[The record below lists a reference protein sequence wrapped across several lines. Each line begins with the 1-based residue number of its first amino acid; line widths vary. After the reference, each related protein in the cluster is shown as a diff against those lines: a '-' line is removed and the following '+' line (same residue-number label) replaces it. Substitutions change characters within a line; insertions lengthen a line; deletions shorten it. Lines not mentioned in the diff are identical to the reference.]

1 MQRPGRMGSW
11 RVVLAGTFLLLVAGA
26 PAVAWADPQGPTAR
40 DRQIAQIVASLLRRE
55 HLSKHPLDEEIAS
68 RCVRQFVKMLDPMKV
83 YFYQSDVDTFM
94 ARQREVIEVKKGDV
108 GLAYSIFQTFLR
120 RVDERVR
127 LVDEFLAMQHDFSVD
142 EEMVVDRDAAQFP
155 RNEAE
160 ARDRWRKRIKYD
172 LLVLKADRLAKDR
185 QQARK
190 AEGSGQTPAEEQ
202 VSAEEEMKEWLDRL
216 KRRYHNFARRMHQ
229 TDNDELLEM
238 YLTALSSSFDPHSS
252 YMSADTVNN
261 FLIQMRLNLEGIG
274 AALQS
279 VDGYTVVNKLIPGG
293 PAERDGRLKVE
304 DKIIGVGQGKD
315 GPIEDVVDM
324 KLADVVKLIRG
335 PKGTVVRLEIMR
347 GRSKERKIIE
357 LTRAAVELKDSEARS
372 KVFEAGRRPDG
383 RPYKIGVIDLPSFYM
398 DMDAARAGVPNFKS
412 TTRDVRRILE
422 DFAHQG
428 VDALVLDLRRNGGGS
443 LQEAI
448 SLTGL
453 FIDEGPIVQVK
464 DADGRVHPYPDVE
477 SGMAWKG
484 PMVVL
489 ISKFS
494 ASASEILAGAIQDYG
509 RGLIVGDYATHGK
522 GTVQSLRDLGEEL
535 FRLPNLAKLG
545 ALKIT
550 MQQFYRPDGDSTQK
564 RGVLADIVWPSIT
577 SHLADISEADLDYA
591 LPFDQ
596 VPPQEHQRFGYVNK
610 GLVARLQQ
618 LSTARVESSEEFQRI
633 KRNIARYEEQKKK
646 KFVTLNEQKFLAERA
661 ELNADREEEKQ
672 LEELQ
677 EGATTEIKRDHYI
690 NEALAITVDYLQLAF
705 QAGPPAQAVQ
715 AQRQAPN

>member
-1 MQRPGRMGSW
+1 
-11 RVVLAGTFLLLVAGA
+11 VVLALTAAWL
-26 PAVAWADPQGPTAR
+26 PAAWGDPQGPRAQ
-40 DRQIAQIVASLLRRE
+40 DRAITQTVTSLLRRE
-55 HLSKHPLDEEIAS
+55 HLTKHPLDDEIAR
-68 RCVRQFVKMLDPMKV
+68 RCVTQFVKMLDPMKV
-83 YFYQSDVDTFM
+83 YFYQSDVDAFM
-94 ARQREVIEVKKGDV
+94 ARRSEVENVKKGDV
-108 GLAYSIFQTFLR
+108 ALAYAMFQTFLK
-120 RVDERVR
+120 RVDERVA
-127 LVDEFLAMQHDFSVD
+127 LVDELLAMPHDFTVD
-142 EEMVVDRDAAQFP
+142 EEMLIDRDAAQHP
-155 RNEAE
+155 KDPTE

-172 LLVLKADRLAKDR
+172 LLVLKADRLEKDR
-185 QQARK
+185 ERARK
-190 AEGSGQTPAEEQ
+190 ASPPGGQEPEEKL
-202 VSAEEEMKEWLDRL
+202 SPEDEAKEALDRL

-238 YLTALSSSFDPHSS
+238 YLTALSSSFDPHTS

-293 PAERDGRLKVE
+293 PAEKDGRIKVE

-324 KLADVVKLIRG
+324 KLSDVVKLIRG

-347 GRSKERKIIE
+347 GRSKERKIVEI
-357 LTRAAVELKDSEARS
+357 TRAAVELKDSEARS
-372 KVFEAGRRPDG
+372 KVFEAGKRPDG
-383 RPYKIGVIDLPSFYM
+383 KPYRIGVIDLPSFYM
-398 DMDAARAGVPNFKS
+398 DMDGARAGLPNFKS

-422 DFAHQG
+422 DFNRQG

-453 FIDEGPIVQVK
+453 FLDEGPVVQVK
-464 DADGRVHPYPDVE
+464 DADGRIHPYPDVE

-509 RGLIVGDYATHGK
+509 RGLIVGDHATHGK
-522 GTVQSLRDLGEEL
+522 GTVQSLRDVGEEL
-535 FRLPNLAKLG
+535 YRLPNSPKLG

-564 RGVLADIVWPSIT
+564 RGVLADIEWPSIT
-577 SHLADISEADLDYA
+577 SHLEDISEADLDYA
-591 LPFDQ
+591 IPFDR

-610 GLVARLQQ
+610 ALVERLRE
-618 LSTARVESSEEFQRI
+618 LSALRIRSSEEFR
-633 KRNIARYEEQKKK
+633 KVLKNIARYEEQKKK
-646 KFVTLNEQKFLAERA
+646 KFVSLNEQKFLAERA
-661 ELNADREEEKQ
+661 ELNADREDEKQ

-677 EGATTEIKRDHYI
+677 ESGGKEIKRDHYLD
-690 NEALAITVDYLQLAF
+690 EALAISVDYLQLAF
-705 QAGPPAQAVQ
+705 HGAPPAQAVQ
-715 AQRQAPN
+715 ADRQAQND

>member
-1 MQRPGRMGSW
+1 MQRPGRMRLW
-11 RVVLAGTFLLLVAGA
+11 RVAVVGTFLLLVAAA
-26 PAVAWADPQGPTAR
+26 PAVAWGDPQGPTAR

-55 HLSKHPLDEEIAS
+55 HLSKHPLDEEIAT
-68 RCVRQFVKMLDPMKV
+68 RCVRQFIKMLDPMKV
-83 YFYQSDVDTFM
+83 YFYQSDVDSFM
-94 ARQREVIEVKKGDV
+94 ARQREVIDVKKGEV

-127 LVDEFLAMQHDFSVD
+127 LVDEFLAMKHDFSVD
-142 EEMVVDRDAAQFP
+142 EEMVIDRDAAQFP

-172 LLVLKADRLAKDR
+172 LLVLKADRLEKER

-190 AEGSGQTPAEEQ
+190 AEASGQKPAEE
-202 VSAEEEMKEWLDRL
+202 VLSAEEEMKEWLERL

-324 KLADVVKLIRG
+324 KLSDVVKLIRG

-422 DFAHQG
+422 DFNHQG

-477 SGMAWKG
+477 AGMAWKG

-509 RGLIVGDYATHGK
+509 RGLIVGDFATHGK

-577 SHLADISEADLDYA
+577 SHLADISEGDLDYA

-610 GLVARLQQ
+610 ALVARLQE
-618 LSTARVESSEEFQRI
+618 LSNARVEASEEFRRI

-705 QAGPPAQAVQ
+705 QGGPAAQAVQ
-715 AQRQAPN
+715 AQRPAQN